1 MAKKIKNFIDTNTC
15 ITIENENTNYIEPNY
30 FIEKYDKLTGFT
42 CKVLWCYTEEE
53 VLNKT
58 RELNKEEKLK
68 SKQKNRKIRYEYS
81 ACIFDK

>member
-1 MAKKIKNFIDTNTC
+1 MSKKIKNFIDTNTC
-15 ITIENENTNYIEPNY
+15 ITIENPSSDYKEPNY
-30 FIEKYDKLTGFT
+30 FVEKFDRQTGFT
-42 CKVLWCYTEEE
+42 CKVVWCYTEEE

-81 ACIFDK
+81 ACIFDE